1 MYNTRDYSITSL
13 TWLFHDHCDQCAC
26 SRLSARELVMR
37 RSHVDVD
44 NDKFSSDDDTTVSS
58 NVNTLCRDLL
68 LL

>member
-1 MYNTRDYSITSL
+1 MRLFTLESTRV
-13 TWLFHDHCDQCAC
+13 
-26 SRLSARELVMR
+26 LVMR

-58 NVNTLCRDLL
+58 NANTLYRDLL